1 MADANMNEIDLE
13 NLDRV
18 AGGASRQAGITCPV
32 CGGFIPASQDEIF
45 TAGSIHCSN
54 CGNDIT
60 INQQESKPAMWDFG
74 KFMKPQ

>member
-1 MADANMNEIDLE
+1 MADANMKELDLE

-45 TAGSIHCSN
+45 TAGSIHCSS

-60 INQQESKPAMWDFG
+60 INQQESKPAIAALG